1 MQLTTLWLLWFLQA
15 VWRVEFWK
23 GFENWAYQPWP
34 ANCQWRRMNYSAIIL
49 KVKEVPRKYSN
60 KKMDWLGIKAWLVTA
75 MTIKMLSLSSKE
87 GQDRSFLGG
96 NGTLGQFYCS
106 QLWQASQ
113 PEQPWFHLVTHCHTG
128 ISCSLL
134 MVPPF
139 TQKHTEPPAFAMRFH
154 LQSPSSAEPHSAC
167 LHWKDYDSNFL
178 QSYSAQQMEGDSCL
192 WQGS

>member
-1 MQLTTLWLLWFLQA
+1 MLAHFHFFLIIYFKKNCGSMLALKKNPITPLYEKLRHHVLSSPRVCPEMKLLW
-15 VWRVEFWK
+15 
-23 GFENWAYQPWP
+23 
-34 ANCQWRRMNYSAIIL
+34 
-49 KVKEVPRKYSN
+49 
-60 KKMDWLGIKAWLVTA
+60 
-75 MTIKMLSLSSKE
+75 
-87 GQDRSFLGG
+87 SFLGG

-154 LQSPSSAEPHSAC
+154 LQSPSSVEPHSAC